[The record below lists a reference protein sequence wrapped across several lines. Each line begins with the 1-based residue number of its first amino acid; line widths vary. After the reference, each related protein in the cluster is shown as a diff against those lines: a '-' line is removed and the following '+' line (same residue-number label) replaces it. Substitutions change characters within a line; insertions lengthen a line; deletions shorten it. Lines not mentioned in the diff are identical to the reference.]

1 VLADHS
7 THNAVIRRLV
17 DSVAGPNASV
27 HISMPMG
34 VHFVAVIF
42 YLPQEIHDHYDTKHR
57 TLGCTTRR
65 YSLLFSVI
73 RAAFYIL
80 RSSQNE
86 QRARPASRRPS
97 GVFSVSSL
105 SCL

>member
-1 VLADHS
+1 VFGSISRTFTGTPKLRFLGTGDCTEVSVLAVHS
-7 THNAVIRRLV
+7 THNAVIRCLV

-27 HISMPMG
+27 HVSMPMG

-65 YSLLFSVI
+65 
-73 RAAFYIL
+73 
-80 RSSQNE
+80 
-86 QRARPASRRPS
+86 
-97 GVFSVSSL
+97 
-105 SCL
+105 